1 MKHLILIPALAVM
14 AACATAPVYGPAKS
28 ASGIGYQSQQIEQG
42 RHLVTYTDN
51 DPIRARNMA
60 LLRASEITL
69 MEGRDWFEI
78 TRETADIE
86 EKRSSGPSLS
96 IVVARTAMAAR
107 PASAWGWGSAFR
119 SAVVAAAPARQP
131 TRWRS

>member
-1 MKHLILIPALAVM
+1 
-14 AACATAPVYGPAKS
+14 
-28 ASGIGYQSQQIEQG
+28 
-42 RHLVTYTDN
+42 
-51 DPIRARNMA
+51 MA

-96 IVVARTAMAAR
+96 IGGGTGSYGRSSSVGVGVGIGI
-107 PASAWGWGSAFR
+107 PLGGGGSSACLSFLLCFPPRSMYGLTKMILFDPIAGWKSFGLNLLQKLSSA
-119 SAVVAAAPARQP
+119 
-131 TRWRS
+131 